1 MGNGGDGGMQGRLV
15 GIERGGERMQRGG
28 DEEPEALAALV
39 RAAQA
44 GDTAAF
50 RELVDATK
58 RPVYALGYRMLGNH
72 DDADDVAQETFVR
85 AWSALERYDPRY
97 SFLGWLRT
105 IATRL
110 ALNVIDKRRRRRTEG
125 GETFELAAEASAA
138 PNPGPDAELEA
149 REMGSVLEQALRELP
164 EEFRRPLLLRTHEEL
179 SYAEIAKALAIPVG
193 TVMSRLH
200 RARTLLRQA
209 LEARGMQ
216 RSARREN
223 A

>member
-1 MGNGGDGGMQGRLV
+1 MAAGRN
-15 GIERGGERMQRGG
+15 
-28 DEEPEALAALV
+28 EEPEALAALV

-44 GDTAAF
+44 GDAAAF
-50 RELVDATK
+50 RELVETYK

-110 ALNVIDKRRRRRTEG
+110 ALNSIDKRRRRRTEG
-125 GETFELAAEASAA
+125 GEAFELAAMAAPA

-149 REMGSVLEQALRELP
+149 QEVGSMLEQALRDLP
-164 EEFRRPLLLRTHEEL
+164 EEFRLPLLLRSHDEL
-179 SYAEIAKALAIPVG
+179 SYAEIAAALAIPVG

-209 LEARGMQ
+209 LEGRGV
-216 RSARREN
+216 RSSRRREH